1 MIKVVFNDNE
11 DYKRVSGLTQWDY
24 GQELRIYG
32 LQLSRAEVHFA
43 AGGRSEAVI
52 VLPTILEDGTI
63 AARIPDKLLEL
74 GCEIKAY
81 VYVADANSG
90 ETLRTMTLLVDK
102 RPRPDDYDSPAE
114 KNLLRQMLEQM
125 EGKADNMQLV
135 DGVLQLMSGSKAIG
149 NKIRLPSS
157 GGSGREIELRNNGAA
172 IQWRYTDSNEWVDL
186 ITLDALRGA
195 PGETPEFEIRD
206 GHLFAIYKQ

>member
-11 DYKRVSGLTQWDY
+11 DCKRVSGLTQWDY

-43 AGGRSEAVI
+43 AGGRSGAVI

-81 VYVADANSG
+81 VYVADAGSG
-90 ETLRTMTLLVDK
+90 ETVRSMTLLVDK

-114 KNLLRQMLEQM
+114 KNLLRQMLEQL
-125 EGKADNMQLV
+125 EGKADNIQLV
-135 DGVLQLMSGSKAIG
+135 DGVLQLMSGGKAIG
-149 NKIRLPSS
+149 NRIRLPS
-157 GGSGREIELRNNGAA
+157 GGGRGREIELRNNGAA